1 MNKYHRRIAHA
12 GESRF
17 LTVTGASS
25 KIEKKVGNEFASEEL
40 QISRN
45 EQAFKDWVSCI
56 IL

>member
-1 MNKYHRRIAHA
+1 ML
-12 GESRF
+12 ESQDFSLLLVR
-17 LTVTGASS
+17 VVRS
-25 KIEKKVGNEFASEEL
+25 KKVGNEFASEEL